1 MYIFVNLC
9 RFKYMLRRNSMDKR
23 TQKTKNSILHAVAKL
38 LEKKSL
44 EDITVTEVSN
54 AANINRK
61 TFYAHYSSVQDVID
75 ETSNDIA
82 ENLLL
87 LCKEMS
93 NDYSIL
99 NPDILF
105 HCLNTLSDGSPEQF
119 DVIFANP
126 ENRIIIN
133 KFTNILQKHIKKC
146 LEESS
151 IIRPKNEA
159 HIPFIAAFV
168 AGGLMNVY
176 CESGK
181 KHPDI
186 ETDAIT
192 QLASKLILSGI
203 ESELNHSS
211 SDCSH

>member
-1 MYIFVNLC
+1 
-9 RFKYMLRRNSMDKR
+9 MDKR
-23 TQKTKNSILHAVAKL
+23 SQKTKNSILQAVTKL

-44 EDITVTEVSN
+44 EDITVTEVS
-54 AANINRK
+54 AAADINRK
-61 TFYAHYSSVQDVID
+61 TFYAHYSSVQDVIE
-75 ETSNDIA
+75 ETANEVA

-105 HCLNTLSDGSPEQF
+105 HCLNTLNNGSPEQF
-119 DVIFANP
+119 GAIFANP
-126 ENRIIIN
+126 KNRIIIN
-133 KFTNILQKHIKKC
+133 RFTDILKNHIKLC

-151 IIRPKNEA
+151 MIQPKNEA
-159 HIPFIAAFV
+159 YVPFIAAFV
-168 AGGLMNVY
+168 AGGLMNLY
-176 CESGK
+176 CELGK

-186 ETDAIT
+186 EIDAVT

-211 SDCSH
+211 FNSGH